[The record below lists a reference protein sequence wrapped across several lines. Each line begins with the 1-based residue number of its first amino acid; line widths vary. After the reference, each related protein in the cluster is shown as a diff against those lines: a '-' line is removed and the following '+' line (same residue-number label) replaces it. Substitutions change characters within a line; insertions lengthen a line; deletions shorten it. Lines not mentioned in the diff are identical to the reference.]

1 MRWIAVAT
9 AIAAFMGSASAYAQA
24 AKQGEPAAQAGRQR
38 VQQAISRVSAKP
50 VPKAGSTG
58 H

>member
-24 AKQGEPAAQAGRQR
+24 AKQGEPAAQG

-50 VPKAGSTG
+50 VPKGSAG